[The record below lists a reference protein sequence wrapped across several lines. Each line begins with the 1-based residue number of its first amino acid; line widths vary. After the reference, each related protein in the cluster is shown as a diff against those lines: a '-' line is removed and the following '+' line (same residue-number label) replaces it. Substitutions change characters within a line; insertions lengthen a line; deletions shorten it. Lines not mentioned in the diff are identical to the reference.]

1 MELVKELYGDSNY
14 NGKLYCHFSFFNV
27 MSRKWW
33 ALQDICLSVV
43 EILPLL
49 VQTSTRVA
57 AFAGEKCLH
66 AQLLTVVILFA
77 H

>member
-49 VQTSTRVA
+49 VQTSTSSSFCWR
-57 AFAGEKCLH
+57 KMST
-66 AQLLTVVILFA
+66 QLLIVVILFA